1 MGAGTCVRTAQ
12 STCPHWRCTSHRW
25 PSTSNGKTWI
35 SPIARWKRMLN
46 PPHWLHLKQ
55 ANRSIGIV
63 RRSDRT
69 RPLLS
74 LFWTQ
79 SIMCCLKRINSTSS
93 RSNPY
98 SDRSFA
104 PPLLLRAF
112 LPKVSRLFH
121 PFFSSCLIAHVS
133 LRSHGFC
140 VGRGVILSSIEGPRY
155 ITVAGEWAHRAV
167 WNHWYM
173 EPKRG
178 YNLGQLWA
186 DHTTDIIQKV
196 TSSREVTSDDIQ
208 RVAAVAASKPIA
220 QLPESVFLRVLGT
233 PEALRLFGPRLKQD
247 HILKEQQ
254 KSMKGVSVRIKQIK
268 VRLERRRLLK
278 KMEEKCWWQ

>member
-1 MGAGTCVRTAQ
+1 MGLPRWQYLFGCESSLKCVIWLIRL
-12 STCPHWRCTSHRW
+12 
-25 PSTSNGKTWI
+25 GK
-35 SPIARWKRMLN
+35 
-46 PPHWLHLKQ
+46 
-55 ANRSIGIV
+55 
-63 RRSDRT
+63 
-69 RPLLS
+69 
-74 LFWTQ
+74 
-79 SIMCCLKRINSTSS
+79 IMCCLKRINSTSS

-98 SDRSFA
+98 SDRSFS

-121 PFFSSCLIAHVS
+121 LFFSSCLIAHVS

-186 DHTTDIIQKV
+186 DHATDIIQKV

-208 RVAAVAASKPIA
+208 RVCSKQTHRPAAGKRIS
-220 QLPESVFLRVLGT
+220 
-233 PEALRLFGPRLKQD
+233 PRP
-247 HILKEQQ
+247 
-254 KSMKGVSVRIKQIK
+254 
-268 VRLERRRLLK
+268 
-278 KMEEKCWWQ
+278 WNP